1 MNTAVYAL
9 RAVQLGLTLN
19 DIEQLEEGM
28 IVDMMIE
35 SSNDGYNYSQLA
47 TQEDMDGF

>member
-19 DIEQLEEGM
+19 DIEQIEEGM
-28 IVDMMIE
+28 VVDMLIE
-35 SSNDGYNYSQLA
+35 SSNDNYDYSEIA
-47 TQEDMDGF
+47 TQEDMDRF